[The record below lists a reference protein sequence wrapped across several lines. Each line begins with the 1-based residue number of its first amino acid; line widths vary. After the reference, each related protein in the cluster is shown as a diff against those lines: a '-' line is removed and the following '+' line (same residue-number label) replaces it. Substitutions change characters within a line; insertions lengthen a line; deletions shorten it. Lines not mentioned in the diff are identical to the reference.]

1 MTTFAKTIAAAALA
15 GAAAVSAPAAAQVAG
30 IATTSPEIVI
40 ARAAARNTAYQQI
53 GTQYAAQITQITT
66 LRNEAQALL
75 KSMDTNNDNQLSD
88 AERNAK
94 PAVVTQI
101 QQKEQQIN
109 TAARPITIA
118 QAYVLDQIAR
128 EFDAARQQVVAAK
141 RIQIMLA
148 PDAIQWAPPAVDDT
162 NDIVNA
168 LNTRKPTVAIAVP
181 ANWQPTQQILQ
192 LQQTVQQILIASAQQ
207 QAASVQ
213 AGWLVGSMSSA
224 SVSPSLPQVL
234 RVWNSVPSVILTVI
248 MW

>member
-1 MTTFAKTIAAAALA
+1 MTKFACLLAAAAA
-15 GAAAVSAPAAAQVAG
+15 IAPLPLAAQVAG

-53 GTQYAAQITQITT
+53 GTQYAAQITQINT

-118 QAYVLDQIAR
+118 QAYVLEQIAR
-128 EFDAARQQVVAAK
+128 EYDAARQQVVTAK

-148 PDAIQWAPPAVDDT
+148 PDAIQWAPPAVDVT
-162 NDIVNA
+162 NDIVTA
-168 LNTRKPTVAIAVP
+168 LNTRKPTVAVAVP

-213 AGWLVGSMSSA
+213 QAQPA
-224 SVSPSLPQVL
+224 AQTPAPQQP
-234 RVWNSVPSVILTVI
+234 RPTGR
-248 MW
+248 